1 MGGDTYP
8 RVRLWIEKELKA
20 YPVDRPTRITSP
32 GRYLIAGLGPLMPI
46 AANLLVVD
54 FENILIQFSLP
65 VVVGYMAAL

>member
-1 MGGDTYP
+1 MDWKRTESLSS
-8 RVRLWIEKELKA
+8 RSSME
-20 YPVDRPTRITSP
+20 VDMATRITSP
-32 GRYLIAGLGPLMPI
+32 GRYLIAGLGALMPI